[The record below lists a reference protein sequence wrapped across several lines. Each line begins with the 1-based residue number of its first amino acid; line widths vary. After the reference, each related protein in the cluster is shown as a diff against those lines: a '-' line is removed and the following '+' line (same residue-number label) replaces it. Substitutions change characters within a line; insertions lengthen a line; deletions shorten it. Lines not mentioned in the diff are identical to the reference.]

1 MKSTLQRSLLLLLA
15 LDLTVPAFGADISG
29 RWTAPFNREGTPV
42 TIVMNLKVSGSD
54 VTGTITTPR
63 GQELKIENGKLEGDK
78 LTFETNI
85 EGPNGRKFNPHY
97 TGEIK
102 EDAIKMTTE
111 INGQPGGQPINFHR
125 ADKWSMSVPSEDRT
139 RRWLR
144 TDARAS
150 RHLSLTRFSFVSK
163 EVPKDAP
170 NDFALAP
177 GRTNLDAQAATGAV
191 LRRNLEHI
199 SQLL

>member
-15 LDLTVPAFGADISG
+15 LGLTMPAFGADITG

-63 GQELKIENGKLEGDK
+63 GQELKIENGKLEGEK

-125 ADKWSMSVPSEDRT
+125 ADK
-139 RRWLR
+139 
-144 TDARAS
+144 
-150 RHLSLTRFSFVSK
+150 
-163 EVPKDAP
+163 
-170 NDFALAP
+170 
-177 GRTNLDAQAATGAV
+177 
-191 LRRNLEHI
+191 
-199 SQLL
+199 